1 MKKRI
6 YKFAAIVLAMV
17 ACLAIV
23 STVGVAAS
31 RATHSTTASS
41 YSANGYARSNT
52 CHGNKVATAV
62 RVKCAVFPITN
73 PSAGDTTQTSAVQW
87 GVLEASVT
95 LSNPN
100 YGYRSSSAMHACYG
114 KCDGCPY
121 NSSAYDWGSV
131 SSYH

>member
-23 STVGVAAS
+23 STVGAAAS

-41 YSANGYARSNT
+41 YSANGYASSNT
-52 CHGNKVATAV
+52 CHANRVATAV

-73 PSAGDTTQTSAVQW
+73 PSAGGATHTSDVKW
-87 GVLEASVT
+87 GDLDASVT
-95 LSNPN
+95 LSNPH
-100 YGYRSSSAMHACYG
+100 YGYRSSTAMHACYG
-114 KCDGCPY
+114 KCDGCPS
-121 NSSAYDWGSV
+121 NSSAYDWGST

>member
-23 STVGVAAS
+23 STVGAAAS

-73 PSAGDTTQTSAVQW
+73 PSAGDTTQTSAVQR
-87 GVLEASVT
+87 GILEASAT

-100 YGYRSSSAMHACYG
+100 YGYRSSTAMHACYG

>member
-31 RATHSTTASS
+31 RATHSPTASS

-100 YGYRSSSAMHACYG
+100 YGYRSSTAMHACYG